1 MASQEEIFCYGNAE
15 SIVHGHHIYKTMW
28 TRTLG
33 EFLNVIVEPSKVH
46 GRYAVCVKKE
56 DTIVRRV
63 PRAREHAQQSFKIV
77 TAIHCPVR
85 LTCNV

>member
-1 MASQEEIFCYGNAE
+1 M
-15 SIVHGHHIYKTMW
+15 MW
-28 TRTLG
+28 TPTLG
-33 EFLNVIVEPSKVH
+33 EFLNVIVEPCKVH

-63 PRAREHAQQSFKIV
+63 PRAREHSQQSFFIV
-77 TAIHCPVR
+77 TAIHCPVC